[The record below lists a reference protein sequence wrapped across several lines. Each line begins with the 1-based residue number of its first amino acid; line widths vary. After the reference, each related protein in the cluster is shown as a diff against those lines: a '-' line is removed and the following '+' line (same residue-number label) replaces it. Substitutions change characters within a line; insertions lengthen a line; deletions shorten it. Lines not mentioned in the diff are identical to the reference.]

1 MKHEGVGGTQDS
13 EGARS
18 STRETGLQLLE
29 GDNSRVALLFNLG
42 PKPQVRRIILEDEY
56 SPPRTSAAAG

>member
-1 MKHEGVGGTQDS
+1 VELKIVKVLEAAHEKQVFNYLK
-13 EGARS
+13 
-18 STRETGLQLLE
+18 ETTLE
-29 GDNSRVALLFNLG
+29 VALLFNLG